1 MISYQLAIKP
11 TMKKNENNVLTPS
24 GLVTSYGFVKIIIG
38 SGNGFCLFTA
48 TPLLESV
55 LTYCQMDP

>member
-1 MISYQLAIKP
+1 MN
-11 TMKKNENNVLTPS
+11 KNENNVLTPC
-24 GLVTSYGFVKIIIG
+24 GLVTSYGIVKIIIG
-38 SGNGFCLFTA
+38 SGSGFCLFTG